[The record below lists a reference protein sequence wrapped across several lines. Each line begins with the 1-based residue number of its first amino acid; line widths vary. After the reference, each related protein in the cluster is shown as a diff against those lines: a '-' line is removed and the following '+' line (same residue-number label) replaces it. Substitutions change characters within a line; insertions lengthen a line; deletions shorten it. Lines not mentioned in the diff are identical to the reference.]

1 MTSVKVLEMYVLAVI
16 NSKLKILRER
26 VYNRCANAVQ
36 TARYLVSAAA
46 ELTACVQ
53 YRINNGRRRNTL
65 LWVNARRDTASVIGN
80 SDYVALEYL
89 DIYLRTVA
97 CKSLVDSIVNYLVYK
112 VVQTA
117 RTCRADVHTR
127 SFAHSLKSLEHLYL
141 IFVIVV
147 ALIHL

>member
-1 MTSVKVLEMYVLAVI
+1 MYVLAVI
-16 NSKLKILRER
+16 NSKLEPFRQR
-26 VYNRCANAVQ
+26 VNNRSADAVQ
-36 TARYLVSAAA
+36 TAGYLISAAA

-97 CKSLVDSIVNYLVYK
+97 CKSLVDSIVNYLINK
-112 VVQTA
+112 VVKSPRA
-117 RTCRADVHTR
+117 CRADVHTR